1 MAESSQQLDARS
13 RKNCATILKGL
24 ASAGQARVAEAIEKD
39 ESAVSRMKEKDIP
52 QLAKM
57 LAVCGLKIV
66 PESVKCYDP
75 NFIGAVLY
83 LAKGQLAKLE
93 NPSELEWEE

>member
-1 MAESSQQLDARS
+1 MAESSTQLDARS

-24 ASAGQARVAEAIEKD
+24 ASAGQAKAAEAIERD
-39 ESAVSRMKEKDIP
+39 ESAVSRMKDKDIP
-52 QLAKM
+52 ALAKL
-57 LAVCGLKIV
+57 LAVCGLKVV
-66 PESVKCYDP
+66 PEGVKCYDP

-93 NPSELEWEE
+93 NPTELEWDE